1 LLRNRKHTHSGSS
14 LATGSVI
21 LFLLI
26 YLFIMIKPVVPY
38 LEYMV
43 RRGYIIENLCI
54 NKEEPEKHCNG
65 KCHLEKQ
72 VEKEVSGSDKEGV
85 PLPPRND
92 REEQQEY
99 LLTGLSEYRPPP
111 LRELVETKY
120 YRSYSFQFVPFV
132 FHPPICGIN
141 ASGTRKFS

>member
-1 LLRNRKHTHSGSS
+1 M
-14 LATGSVI
+14 
-21 LFLLI
+21 I

-54 NKEEPEKHCNG
+54 NKEEPEKQCNG

-92 REEQQEY
+92 REELQEY
-99 LLTGLSEYRPPP
+99 LLTGLSEYRALPV
-111 LRELVETKY
+111 RELDKSMY
-120 YRSYSFQFVPFV
+120 YWSYSFQYIPFV
-132 FHPPICGIN
+132 FHPPLYGIIVP
-141 ASGTRKFS
+141 GTREIS